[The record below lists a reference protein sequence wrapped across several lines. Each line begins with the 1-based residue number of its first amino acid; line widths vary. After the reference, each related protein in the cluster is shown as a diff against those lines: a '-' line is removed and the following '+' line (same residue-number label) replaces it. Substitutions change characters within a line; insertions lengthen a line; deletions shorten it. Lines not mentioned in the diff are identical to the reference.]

1 MNKIMIVI
9 SVVITVF
16 FINLGFTLRSQ
27 TRQVK
32 IEKEEITSQNLVL
45 ANEVDQKQLFKKN
58 EPKTISNAFTLFV
71 NEMKMFEI
79 YSGTRMNIVFNG
91 WPKENENIEDH
102 YVDTEFRNVKGLSL
116 TISVEKFSNETDMAG
131 VLNDIYLLE
140 NRTDFKVSEI
150 SAENNVL
157 IVKGEL
163 YGI

>member
-9 SVVITVF
+9 AVVITAF
-16 FINLGFTLRSQ
+16 FINSGLTLRSQ
-27 TRQVK
+27 TMDTKKQKNDMVS
-32 IEKEEITSQNLVL
+32 ENLAL
-45 ANEVDQKQLFKKN
+45 SDEVDQKQRFKKN

-71 NEMKMFEI
+71 NERKMFEI

-91 WPKENENIEDH
+91 VPKENENIEDH
-102 YVDTEFRNVKGLSL
+102 YVGTEFRNVKGLPI
-116 TISVEKFSNETDMAG
+116 TISVEKFSNETGMAE

-140 NRTDFKVSEI
+140 NCTDFKVSEI
-150 SAENNVL
+150 LTENNVL